1 MKKSLALSIS
11 ILLAGSI
18 TSAYA
23 ADGISIER
31 GRELFNNTKLGKS
44 GKSCATCHP
53 GGKKLEWAGTFD
65 DEKLGEITNRC
76 ISKALQGK
84 PLAEESDE
92 MKSMIMYLKTF
103 AGPN

>member
-1 MKKSLALSIS
+1 MKRSLSAVIS

-18 TSAYA
+18 TSVYA
-23 ADGISIER
+23 TDGISIER
-31 GRELFNNTKLGKS
+31 GKELFNNSKLGKS
-44 GKSCATCHP
+44 GKNCATCHP

-84 PLAEESDE
+84 PLAGDSDE
-92 MKSMIMYLKTF
+92 MKSLIMYQKTF